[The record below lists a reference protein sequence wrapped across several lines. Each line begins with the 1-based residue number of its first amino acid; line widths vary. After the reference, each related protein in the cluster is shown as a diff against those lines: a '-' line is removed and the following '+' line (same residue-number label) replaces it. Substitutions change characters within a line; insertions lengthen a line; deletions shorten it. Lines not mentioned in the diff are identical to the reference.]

1 MPTSPEMVGMVN
13 EKAKNIIIIIISA
26 LLAIACCAL
35 AYMGWEKKRAEKPT
49 VISQEEV
56 KQPETMAKEIHVTQ
70 PAAQTI
76 VREIERSSGEAPSIT
91 YYVQSPTA
99 EKAAET
105 TAKQI
110 EKQDKS
116 LPAKALDK
124 ADRTIVTPN
133 DKLQKVD
140 VYKISLRKAHKI
152 KGGVTY
158 VDEHSYFTAGYQA
171 GRWEG
176 LMHFDW
182 QGKPKGGSVLYTVH
196 EW

>member
-56 KQPETMAKEIHVTQ
+56 KQPEQVAKEIHVTT

-76 VREIERSSGEAPSIT
+76 VREIERSGSESPAVT
-91 YYVQSPTA
+91 YYIQSPTV

-110 EKQDKS
+110 QTGDKS
-116 LPAKALDK
+116 LPAKAIEK
-124 ADRTIVTPN
+124 SDRTIVTP
-133 DKLQKVD
+133 DKQLNKVD
-140 VYKISLRKAHKI
+140 VYKITLRKVHKL

-158 VDEHSYFTAGYQA
+158 VDDHAYFTAGYQA

-176 LMHFDW
+176 LIHFDL
-182 QGKPKGGSVLYTVH
+182 QGKPKGGSLLYTVH

>member
-1 MPTSPEMVGMVN
+1 MQTDKAEIVEAVAFAAIVIAIMGAISSAIYFDN
-13 EKAKNIIIIIISA
+13 EARK
-26 LLAIACCAL
+26 
-35 AYMGWEKKRAEKPT
+35 EKPVT
-49 VISQEEV
+49 LTQEQV
-56 KQPETMAKEIHVTQ
+56 HDPAKVAKEIHVTT

-91 YYVQSPTA
+91 YYVQSPTV

-105 TAKQI
+105 VKKQI
-110 EKQDKS
+110 ETKS
-116 LPAKALDK
+116 PEAPAGVLKK
-124 ADRTIVTPN
+124 SDRTIVTPN

>member
-1 MPTSPEMVGMVN
+1 MVSRDEVMRVIGIGG
-13 EKAKNIIIIIISA
+13 AA
-26 LLAIACCAL
+26 LAIALLGAL
-35 AYMGWEKKRAEKPT
+35 CYKWYTVEQDEKPKVLT
-49 VISQEEV
+49 QEQVKDPGEV
-56 KQPETMAKEIHVTQ
+56 AKEIHVTT

-76 VREIERSSGEAPSIT
+76 VREIERSGSESPAVT
-91 YYVQSPTA
+91 YYIQSPTV

-110 EKQDKS
+110 QVGDKS

-124 ADRTIVTPN
+124 ADRTIVTP
-133 DKLQKVD
+133 DSKLQKVD

-158 VDEHSYFTAGYQA
+158 VDDHSYFTAGYQA

-182 QGKPKGGSVLYTVH
+182 QGKPQGATVLYTIK

>member
-1 MPTSPEMVGMVN
+1 MVN

-56 KQPETMAKEIHVTQ
+56 KQPETVAKEIHVTQ
-70 PAAQTI
+70 PEAQTI
-76 VREIERSSGEAPSIT
+76 VREIERSGSESPAVT
-91 YYVQSPTA
+91 YYIQSPTVK
-99 EKAAET
+99 KAAGT

-110 EKQDKS
+110 ESNDKS
-116 LPAKALDK
+116 LPAKAAEK

-140 VYKISLRKAHKI
+140 VYKITLRKVHKI
-152 KGGVTY
+152 KTGVTY
-158 VDEHSYFTAGYQA
+158 IGDIPYISAGYQA

-176 LMHFDW
+176 TLHFD
-182 QGKPKGGSVLYTVH
+182 GSHVKGGSVMYTLC

>member
-1 MPTSPEMVGMVN
+1 MVN
-13 EKAKNIIIIIISA
+13 KDKVMEAIGIAGATLAVACMVALGFFWHNEKR
-26 LLAIACCAL
+26 
-35 AYMGWEKKRAEKPT
+35 GEKPKVLT
-49 VISQEEV
+49 QEQV
-56 KQPETMAKEIHVTQ
+56 KDPEQVAKEIHVTT

-76 VREIERSSGEAPSIT
+76 VREIERSGSESPAVT
-91 YYVQSPTA
+91 YYIQSPTVK
-99 EKAAET
+99 KAAET

-110 EKQDKS
+110 ESNDKS
-116 LPAKALDK
+116 LPAKATEK

-152 KGGVTY
+152 KGGLTY
-158 VDEHSYFTAGYQA
+158 VDDHAYWSAGYQA

-176 LMHFDW
+176 LAHFDW

>member
-1 MPTSPEMVGMVN
+1 MVSRDEVMRVIGIGG
-13 EKAKNIIIIIISA
+13 AA
-26 LLAIACCAL
+26 LAIALLGAL
-35 AYMGWEKKRAEKPT
+35 CYKWYTVEQDEKPKVMT
-49 VISQEEV
+49 QEQVKDPGEV
-56 KQPETMAKEIHVTQ
+56 AKEIHVTT

-76 VREIERSSGEAPSIT
+76 VREIERSGSESPAVT
-91 YYVQSPTA
+91 YYIQSPSV